1 MAANACVRPLTSD
14 AAPTNARGSARY
26 MYVGRGN
33 LVSTARG
40 TMRLVARLSKSR
52 HQTRKVEGGSGGLRG
67 PREGFRAVF
76 RAQQW
81 RVCTTPNQRRDRAL
95 GRILGGLRGLA
106 TGATRVGWWWGGHHL
121 RANLDGPCE
130 KAVNAASSP
139 GPESRPAA
147 KQPRQ
152 TPRGRGRWFWAPLA
166 GARGPSSR
174 ARSSRRAV
182 SRTALIFR

>member
-40 TMRLVARLSKSR
+40 TMRLVARLGKSR
-52 HQTRKVEGGSGGLRG
+52 HKTRKVEGGSGGLRG

-106 TGATRVGWWWGGHHL
+106 TGATRVGWWWGGPPPPSKFRWAL
-121 RANLDGPCE
+121 RKSGERRQLTAQRVAQPQSN
-130 KAVNAASSP
+130 P
-139 GPESRPAA
+139 GRP
-147 KQPRQ
+147 RE
-152 TPRGRGRWFWAPLA
+152 GA
-166 GARGPSSR
+166 GAGSGPY
-174 ARSSRRAV
+174 
-182 SRTALIFR
+182 